1 MANNLTARVYE
12 GASFQ
17 YRMTLNSSTTVAQAT
32 DAAAKELKRTAP
44 DIGNTQLRSVRH
56 KDNKGRVKEE
66 IMDPAAKMQPSY
78 ELQLEVEDADIIM
91 QRRQER
97 AFRRFILKRHVISFA
112 SSVSA
117 RMVSGLSEVPR
128 SGPNKNASGVQTFL
142 QSPEVS
148 GKIVSF
154 LRKAMLS
161 GEPADFAV
169 ALDENYDQRNVAEHD
184 TTDKYLEETA
194 AELMEM
200 GALCL
205 LGKEHPWQCALI
217 EHFALVKSDLFA

>member
-44 DIGNTQLRSVRH
+44 DIGNTQLRSVSH

-117 RMVSGLSEVPR
+117 RMVSGVPR
-128 SGPNKNASGVQTFL
+128 SGPDKKASGVQNFL
-142 QSPEVS
+142 QSPENF
-148 GKIVSF
+148 GKVVSF
-154 LRKAMLS
+154 LRKAELS

-205 LGKEHPWQCALI
+205 LGKELPWQCALI